1 MLFVILLSIQILIG
15 IALVGLILVQR
26 SEGGALGMGGGPS
39 GFMSARGAG
48 NFLTKATSILA
59 ILFFANCIGLTVVS
73 NFDRRGTSVVDQV
86 GADNV
91 KLNEAQASAAAAAAA
106 QNAQQSAGASSSSA
120 APSLTDLPSPTSAA
134 PSLSTLG
141 APASSAAPASAS
153 SSSSS
158 AARPAAKPAA
168 KPAAQPAKPA
178 ASSASSSSTSN

>member
-59 ILFFANCIGLTVVS
+59 ILFFANCIALTVVS
-73 NFDRRGTSVVDQV
+73 NLDRRGTSVVDQV

-106 QNAQQSAGASSSSA
+106 QNAQQSAGPTSSSA

-141 APASSAAPASAS
+141 APASSAS
-153 SSSSS
+153 SSN
-158 AARPAAKPAA
+158 AARPAA

-178 ASSASSSSTSN
+178 ATSSSSAASSSASN

>member
-59 ILFFANCIGLTVVS
+59 ILFFANCIALTVVS
-73 NFDRRGTSVVDQV
+73 NLDRRGTSVVDQV

-106 QNAQQSAGASSSSA
+106 QNAQQSADATSSSA

-141 APASSAAPASAS
+141 APASSA
-153 SSSSS
+153 SSSS

-168 KPAAQPAKPA
+168 QPAKPA
-178 ASSASSSSTSN
+178 ATSSSSAASSSASN

>member
-1 MLFVILLSIQILIG
+1 MLFVILLSIQIVIG
-15 IALVGLILVQR
+15 IALVALILVQR

-48 NFLTKATSILA
+48 NFLTRATSVLA

-73 NFDRRGTSVVDQV
+73 NMERRGTSVVDQV

-91 KLNEAQASAAAAAAA
+91 KLNDAEASAAAAAAA
-106 QNAQQSAGASSSSA
+106 ARQGAEGSASSSA

-141 APASSAAPASAS
+141 SASSPAAPAAAKPAEKPAPKPSASAS
-153 SSSSS
+153 SSSS
-158 AARPAAKPAA
+158 
-168 KPAAQPAKPA
+168 
-178 ASSASSSSTSN
+178 ASN

>member
-59 ILFFANCIGLTVVS
+59 ILFFANCIALTVVS
-73 NFDRRGTSVVDQV
+73 NLDRRGTSVVDQV

-106 QNAQQSAGASSSSA
+106 QNAQQSAGATSSSA

-141 APASSAAPASAS
+141 SSA
-153 SSSSS
+153 SSSS

-168 KPAAQPAKPA
+168 QPVKPTATSSSSA
-178 ASSASSSSTSN
+178 ASSSASN

>member
-59 ILFFANCIGLTVVS
+59 ILFFANCIALTVVS
-73 NFDRRGTSVVDQV
+73 NLDRRGTSVVDQV

-106 QNAQQSAGASSSSA
+106 QNAQQSAGATSSSA

-141 APASSAAPASAS
+141 ASASSA
-153 SSSSS
+153 SSS
-158 AARPAAKPAA
+158 AARPAA

-178 ASSASSSSTSN
+178 ATSSSSAASSSASN

>member
-1 MLFVILLSIQILIG
+1 MLFVILLSIQIVIG
-15 IALVGLILVQR
+15 IALVALILVQR

-48 NFLTKATSILA
+48 NFLTRATSVLA

-73 NFDRRGTSVVDQV
+73 NMERRGTSVVDQV

-91 KLNEAQASAAAAAAA
+91 KLNDAEASAAAAAVAA
-106 QNAQQSAGASSSSA
+106 RQGAEGSASSSA

-141 APASSAAPASAS
+141 SASSPAAAAAAKPAEKPAPKPSASAS
-153 SSSSS
+153 SSSS
-158 AARPAAKPAA
+158 
-168 KPAAQPAKPA
+168 
-178 ASSASSSSTSN
+178 ASN